1 MNASATAER
10 LLRGMRSGAMLTLG
24 EHLDVHG
31 PLPAARRGDAGALL
45 DAVEHSGLRGR
56 GGAHISTA
64 MKLRAV
70 AARRR
75 RAIVVG
81 NGAAGELQRDV
92 ATGRYFLKIAN
103 RRIDPIQPLFFNRLW
118 ERLT

>member
-31 PLPAARRGDAGALL
+31 PLPAARRGEAGALL

-56 GGAHISTA
+56 GGAHVSTA
-64 MKLRAV
+64 TKLRAV

-81 NGAAGELQRDV
+81 NGAEARARSSTPSSAAACAGAAAR
-92 ATGRYFLKIAN
+92 TS
-103 RRIDPIQPLFFNRLW
+103 PPP
-118 ERLT
+118 